1 MNIETFFN
9 NDVAKRFYFPGKIFI
24 GPGVSNKAVEL
35 IGKYDSV
42 AVVVDR
48 VFSNSQLLVDIKT
61 AFVNKKCDVWVIE
74 GAPFAQDVMSFIGQI
89 GNTPQ
94 VVISI
99 GGGSA
104 ADFAKSIILHELF
117 GSLDGVGVGQ
127 KLGAVKRSGSIR
139 PIYVAIPTT
148 AGSGAESSRYYVTY
162 DKVTH
167 AKVYGKTWEIV
178 ADWIFL
184 DPLFLASMPVN
195 ALVGCAFDAFVHLF
209 ETLVSK
215 HERSMFGEMFSLNG
229 IPKIMYAIHLAVIEN
244 QRTDSVHEE
253 LLYAATIAGIAI
265 SNVRTGNIH
274 EAGGALLELTSLNHA
289 ETLFVFFRDAI
300 EQYMKEIADVELLLI
315 AQLRLAPV
323 FANFRTIQDVI
334 SWWEMV
340 FHRVKLDIKIK
351 KSVRK
356 LESDFENARE
366 HIFNRVYSDKVW
378 VEKESPIKISEALAY
393 QLIDKSISRFL
404 NQKNKS

>member
-209 ETLVSK
+209 ETLVAK

-229 IPKIMYAIHLAVIEN
+229 IPKIMNAIHLAVIEN
-244 QRTDSVHEE
+244 QRSDNVHEE
-253 LLYAATIAGIAI
+253 LLYGASLAGVAI
-265 SNVRTGNIH
+265 SNVRTGSIH
-274 EAGGALLELTSLNHA
+274 EAAGALLELTTLSHA
-289 ETLFVFFRDAI
+289 ETLFVFFRTAI
-300 EQYMKEIADVELLLI
+300 EQYLTEILDVEHSLI
-315 AQLRLAPV
+315 AQLKLLPA
-323 FANFRTIQDVI
+323 FASFSTMQDVI
-334 SWWEMV
+334 SWWEMIFRQV
-340 FHRVKLDIKIK
+340 RLDVKIK
-351 KSVRK
+351 EAVSKVEPTLAS
-356 LESDFENARE
+356 ARE

-378 VEKESPIKISEALAY
+378 IGKESPVVLSEKDIWYLVDGSLY
-393 QLIDKSISRFL
+393 RFGI
-404 NQKNKS
+404 QK

>member
-24 GPGVSNKAVEL
+24 GSGVSNKAVEL

-74 GAPFAQDVMSFIGQI
+74 GAPFAQDVMSFIEQI

-127 KLGAVKRSGSIR
+127 KLGAMKRSGSIR

-209 ETLVSK
+209 ETLVAK

-229 IPKIMYAIHLAVIEN
+229 IPKIMNAIHLAVIEN
-244 QRTDSVHEE
+244 QRSDVIHEE
-253 LLYAATIAGIAI
+253 LLYGASLAGVAI
-265 SNVRTGNIH
+265 SNVRTGSIH
-274 EAGGALLELTSLNHA
+274 EAAGALLELTTLSHA
-289 ETLFVFFRDAI
+289 ETLFVFFRTAI
-300 EQYMKEIADVELLLI
+300 EQYLTEISDVEHSLI
-315 AQLRLAPV
+315 AQLKLLPA
-323 FANFRTIQDVI
+323 FASFSTMQDVI
-334 SWWEMV
+334 AWWEMIFQEV
-340 FHRVKLDIKIK
+340 RLDVKIK
-351 KSVRK
+351 EAVSKVEPTLAS
-356 LESDFENARE
+356 ARE

-378 VEKESPIKISEALAY
+378 IGKESPVVLSEKDVWHLVDGSLY
-393 QLIDKSISRFL
+393 RFGI
-404 NQKNKS
+404 QK

>member
-24 GPGVSNKAVEL
+24 GSGVSNKAVEL

-74 GAPFAQDVMSFIGQI
+74 GAPFAQDVMSFIEQI

-127 KLGAVKRSGSIR
+127 KLGAMKRSGSIR

-162 DKVTH
+162 DKFTH

-195 ALVGCAFDAFVHLF
+195 TLVGCAFDAFVHLF
-209 ETLVSK
+209 ETLVAK

-229 IPKIMYAIHLAVIEN
+229 IPKIMNAIHLAVIEN
-244 QRTDSVHEE
+244 QRSDVVHEE
-253 LLYAATIAGIAI
+253 LLYGASLAGVAI
-265 SNVRTGNIH
+265 SNVRTGSIH
-274 EAGGALLELTSLNHA
+274 EAAGALLELTTLSHA
-289 ETLFVFFRDAI
+289 ETLFVFFRTAI
-300 EQYMKEIADVELLLI
+300 EQYLTEISDIEHSLI
-315 AQLRLAPV
+315 AQLKLLPA
-323 FANFRTIQDVI
+323 FASFSTMQDVI
-334 SWWEMV
+334 AWWEMIFQEV
-340 FHRVKLDIKIK
+340 RLDMKIK
-351 KSVRK
+351 EAVSKVKPTIAS
-356 LESDFENARE
+356 ARE

-378 VEKESPIKISEALAY
+378 IWKESPVVLSEKDVWHLVDGSLY
-393 QLIDKSISRFL
+393 RFGI
-404 NQKNKS
+404 QK